1 MKRGEVVNN
10 SKNLIPNDQRTP
22 SELREMTQKGGI
34 ASGVVRRKKRDMR
47 ESMRKI
53 LELPISEQQ
62 TADLAT
68 LGIDGTGWTLADVM
82 NIMAVQQAL
91 KGNVSAMGFVR
102 DTAGYNPEL
111 ALREE
116 QFAFEKE
123 RKTGQGAEI
132 EDMSSVVAD
141 IWSYDVWMRMLAD
154 GIPVIL
160 IRQVIYKFS
169 EKHIE
174 YIRKC
179 EANTYNILEG
189 AVRSGKTVDHIL
201 AFAKELCDTPDK
213 FHLAT
218 GSTMAN
224 AKLNIGDA
232 NGFGLEHI
240 FRGQCRWGSYR
251 DNDAL
256 IIRGP
261 FTNFEEKIVI
271 FCGAG
276 SSVSYRKFR
285 GNSYGIW
292 IATEI
297 NLHHDNSIKEAFN
310 RTVAAKR
317 RKFFWDL
324 NPCHPKDPIYTN
336 YIDKYAAKAKAGELI
351 GGYNYAHFNIFD
363 NVNITEERL
372 AEIVS
377 QYDKGS
383 IWYIRDIEGKR
394 SIAEGLIYV
403 KLAASIAADD
413 KKYLLPVDDAQKA
426 ANEGKFKEIN
436 IGVDFGGNGSGHAF
450 AASAPMVGYEKLV
463 LLRTE
468 RHLGDDI
475 DPDKLGK
482 LFVDFVKKV
491 KKTYGFVTNVYC
503 DSAEQVLMRGLQTAL
518 NKAKMGDIKC
528 KNASKKQITDR
539 IFCLTSLVAQDR
551 FLFTEDCKTFVEAV
565 SMAVWNPKNI
575 DLERLDDGTSDIDT
589 MDATEYSF
597 ERDIRHYIKQIK
609 EGK

>member
-1 MKRGEVVNN
+1 MNDGK
-10 SKNLIPNDQRTP
+10 KNLIPLNQRTKD
-22 SELREMTQKGGI
+22 EQREIATKGGL
-34 ASGVVRRKKRDMR
+34 ASGEARRKKRDMR
-47 ESMRKI
+47 ESMKMI
-53 LELPISEQQ
+53 LDSGLTKQQIEQLRQ
-62 TADLAT
+62 LGLQADDWS
-68 LGIDGTGWTLADVM
+68 LGDLV
-82 NIMAVQQAL
+82 NVMAVQKAL
-91 KGNVSAMGFVR
+91 KGNVLAMQFVR

-111 ALREE
+111 LLRER
-116 QFAFEKE
+116 QFEFEKE
-123 RKTGQGAEI
+123 RKTGQGAEV
-132 EDMSSVVAD
+132 EDISAVVSD
-141 IWSYDVWMRMLAD
+141 IWGYDMWMRIMND
-154 GIPVIL
+154 GIPVLLTRKI
-160 IRQVIYKFS
+160 IYNFAKA
-169 EKHIE
+169 HIE
-174 YIRKC
+174 YIQKC
-179 EANTYNILEG
+179 QSNMYNILEG
-189 AVRSGKTVDHIL
+189 AVRSGKTVDNLI
-201 AFAKELCDTPDK
+201 AFAIELCNTPDK

-224 AKLNIGDA
+224 AKMNLGDA

-240 FRGQCRWGSYR
+240 FRGQARWGQYKG
-251 DNDAL
+251 NDAL

-261 FTNFEEKIVI
+261 YTNFEERIVI
-271 FCGAG
+271 FCGGGA
-276 SSVSYRKFR
+276 SNSYSKIR
-285 GNSYGIW
+285 GNSYGMW

-297 NLHHDNSIKEAFN
+297 NLHHDKTIKEAFN
-310 RTVAAKR
+310 RTVAAKK
-317 RKFFWDL
+317 RKIFWDL
-324 NPCHPKDPIYTN
+324 NPCHPKDPIYVD
-336 YIDKYAAKAKAGELI
+336 YIDKYADKARIGELL

-363 NVNITEERL
+363 NVNISEERL

-413 KKYLLPVDDAQKA
+413 KKYYITTKNAQKA
-426 ANEGKFKEIN
+426 AKDGKLKEIN

-463 LLRTE
+463 LLSTE

-482 LFVDFVKKV
+482 LFVSFVKKI
-491 KKTYGFVTNVYC
+491 KDTYGFVTNVYC

-551 FLFTEDCKTFVEAV
+551 FLMTEDCKTFEEAA

-597 ERDIRHYIKQIK
+597 ERDIKHYIKEIK